1 MRTFVL
7 KPEEGQEVDDE
18 LYAELS
24 PVPLEIMDGDLSFTK
39 EERENLLK
47 LLIYNVGMNRT
58 LEIIEEWKE
67 R

>member
-7 KPEEGQEVDDE
+7 KPEGQKVDDE

-24 PVPLEIMDGDLSFTK
+24 PVLLEIIDGDLFFTK

-58 LEIIEEWKE
+58 LEITEEWKE

>member
-7 KPEEGQEVDDE
+7 KPEGQKVDDE

-24 PVPLEIMDGDLSFTK
+24 PVPLEIMDGDLFFFAK

>member
-1 MRTFVL
+1 MMSCMPSF
-7 KPEEGQEVDDE
+7 P
-18 LYAELS
+18 LS
-24 PVPLEIMDGDLSFTK
+24 RLRSWTVISFFAK

-58 LEIIEEWKE
+58 LEITEEWKE

>member
-7 KPEEGQEVDDE
+7 KPEGQKVDDE

-24 PVPLEIMDGDLSFTK
+24 LVPLEIIDGDLFFTK

>member
-7 KPEEGQEVDDE
+7 KPEEGQKVDDE

-24 PVPLEIMDGDLSFTK
+24 PVPLEIMDGALSFTK

-67 R
+67 S